1 MKPIHEA
8 LQSTSLVEVEEEIM
22 TRYSLKS
29 QMVGWLYPLIL
40 QDEIERLIVL
50 KQEILKRLEKV
61 EC

>member
-1 MKPIHEA
+1 MKPINEA
-8 LQSTSLVEVEEEIM
+8 LLSTSLVEVEEEIM

-29 QMVGWLYPLIL
+29 RMVGWLYPLIL